1 MISVNE
7 AKKEV
12 VKNSKHLSKNILSV
26 ENALDCVLANDI
38 FSPINLPPFNQSSMD
53 GYAFILEDL
62 LNNIPIHII
71 GEIAAGKNFSYK
83 LKSGEAIRI
92 FTGAKIPEG
101 SNCVVMQE
109 KTTVE
114 GIKLNINDSKL
125 IKGANIR
132 YKGAQINSGQLALKK
147 GTVLTPASIG
157 FIASMGINTVE
168 VYSKPKISIIIT
180 GSELQKPGST
190 LIEGNVFESN
200 SYSLIAALKNMLI
213 KPIKIETIT
222 DNKEETYQAIKKAIE
237 ESDLVILTG
246 GISVGDYDFV
256 SETLEELKVETIF
269 YKVKQKPG
277 KPLFFGKKNDT
288 LVFALPGNPA
298 AVLTCFYNY
307 VYPSIKIMQ
316 GHSNIFLRTLMLP
329 ISKEFLKNKALSY
342 FLKSKINA
350 NSVTPLEGQESYILS
365 SFAVADSLIYL
376 PENSELITKD
386 TLVEVFLLP

>member
-147 GTVLTPASIG
+147 GTVLTPA
-157 FIASMGINTVE
+157 
-168 VYSKPKISIIIT
+168 
-180 GSELQKPGST
+180 
-190 LIEGNVFESN
+190 
-200 SYSLIAALKNMLI
+200 
-213 KPIKIETIT
+213 
-222 DNKEETYQAIKKAIE
+222 
-237 ESDLVILTG
+237 
-246 GISVGDYDFV
+246 
-256 SETLEELKVETIF
+256 
-269 YKVKQKPG
+269 
-277 KPLFFGKKNDT
+277 
-288 LVFALPGNPA
+288 
-298 AVLTCFYNY
+298 
-307 VYPSIKIMQ
+307 
-316 GHSNIFLRTLMLP
+316 
-329 ISKEFLKNKALSY
+329 
-342 FLKSKINA
+342 
-350 NSVTPLEGQESYILS
+350 
-365 SFAVADSLIYL
+365 
-376 PENSELITKD
+376 
-386 TLVEVFLLP
+386 